1 MMPDSCN
8 PSFLPYWNRDID
20 TGEITG
26 YFVDLLEELSRSVGF
41 NYTLEDSSEFTHY
54 DSLGKMTKKILKIN
68 KTVNVVNGLAS
79 NKFDLAM
86 GDFTITPERTAI
98 IDFTV
103 AFQTDLY
110 YIKTKIPKFDDST
123 FFSMFKPLSLEVWI
137 AIFVSLI
144 TGIVSQSELSF
155 LTFGLIFIVVIIFGL
170 TIKMNTGKNNAL
182 SISLWLCIDALLGQG
197 LDEPPR

>member
-1 MMPDSCN
+1 MKIKRKDICALCILQDSN
-8 PSFLPYWNRDID
+8 YILNIFLFKN
-20 TGEITG
+20 
-26 YFVDLLEELSRSVGF
+26 FLLKGKVGVT
-41 NYTLEDSSEFTHY
+41 YI
-54 DSLGKMTKKILKIN
+54 SL
-68 KTVNVVNGLAS
+68 
-79 NKFDLAM
+79 
-86 GDFTITPERTAI
+86 
-98 IDFTV
+98 
-103 AFQTDLY
+103 
-110 YIKTKIPKFDDST
+110 
-123 FFSMFKPLSLEVWI
+123 FSMFKPLSLEVWI